1 MKNRFFVQ
9 KVPLNKGG
17 VIVQKTEPRGSI
29 KFVYIILFEPICNI
43 IYINYHYTCA
53 RIYKECYQH

>member
-17 VIVQKTEPRGSI
+17 VIVQKTESRGSI
-29 KFVYIILFEPICNI
+29 KFVYIIFFEPILILQYNL
-43 IYINYHYTCA
+43 Y
-53 RIYKECYQH
+53 

>member
-17 VIVQKTEPRGSI
+17 GGVIVQKTEPMGSI
-29 KFVYIILFEPICNI
+29 KFVYIILFEPILI
-43 IYINYHYTCA
+43 LQYYLY
-53 RIYKECYQH
+53 